1 MEKSIHK
8 LTLVFVLTAFFV
20 SLASAQTPAPKGK
33 PEKPLS
39 AMSEGDLF
47 KKGEADFMAGRLED
61 AREALTAGLA
71 KKKKTDKKYSPMLDM
86 VNAALAD
93 READKGDAACRQSDL
108 VTCEKQITAA
118 KAFATSDKVTKLQ
131 TTFSTKL
138 AEVKGLRDAALKMAS
153 SGDFEKSIRSL
164 KDLTKYSVHLPTIN
178 ADIEQTTKSFVQKL
192 VSDGLKSMDEK
203 RWEQASQEFQ
213 HVLDLDKNNA
223 TAVAGLKTIQR
234 ARSGYE
240 QYAKAQAQATAKNYN
255 EAIKLIDAA
264 MATYPEAPEFEQF
277 KNDTV
282 RNSVAAL
289 AAPLEDMLTA
299 SDDLIKTRD
308 TYLRVD
314 QIRQIDAG
322 NPVIAKYLK
331 PASENF
337 GAAALVKA
345 NELAEIV
352 DYSRIATAYVM
363 KLNAKLRLPEGTV
376 QAEDLKSIAVGFNRK
391 RVSQLLLS
399 IDNLTTSNVNFVQ
412 TLQTRAKHAMESQQ
426 TLPDLKLRDLIEFQ
440 KDPKDDAQFQD
451 LKPDGKSRNV
461 QLILGVAKYESV
473 RESGEPVTVRSKYIN
488 GVENVPNPEFRKKQ
502 EELSEI
508 RRALDKPNQKKDKPT
523 PEGWTEI
530 TYAAKKDEL
539 ASIDKTL
546 QQDRILDYG
555 YTKTEYRQRTNIEV
569 SLALKDYLSRTDLKT
584 DRARYNPPEKVATEI
599 EGVRDSD
606 TNGLTS
612 QRLRL
617 TSTEADL
624 HTGEDQVLNEIDKKL
639 VEILPNYTYRF
650 FNEGERALRQN
661 DPDRAV
667 EMYLCHWAFFRGHVP
682 EAQEDKIVDF
692 VKKQT
697 GFDLRKEGGAFME
710 MLDLQ

>member
-8 LTLVFVLTAFFV
+8 LTLVLVLAAFFV
-20 SLASAQTPAPKGK
+20 SLASGQTPAPKGK

-47 KKGEADFMAGRLED
+47 KKGEADFMASRLED

-71 KKKKTDKKYSPMLDM
+71 KKKKMDKKYSPMLDM

-93 READKGDAACRQSDL
+93 READKGDAACRQMDL
-108 VTCEKQITAA
+108 VTCEKQIPAA
-118 KAFATSDKVTKLQ
+118 KVFATTDKVTKLQ
-131 TTFSTKL
+131 TTFNSKL

-164 KDLTKYSVHLPTIN
+164 KDLTKYLAHLPTIN
-178 ADIEQTTKSFVQKL
+178 ADIDQTTKSFIQKL
-192 VSDGLKSMDEK
+192 VSDGVKSMDEK
-203 RWEQASQEFQ
+203 RWEDASQEFQ
-213 HVLDLDKNNA
+213 HALDLDKNNA

-234 ARSGYE
+234 ARSSYE
-240 QYAKAQAQATAKNYN
+240 QYAKAQAQATAKNYP
-255 EAIKLIDAA
+255 EALKLIDAA

-282 RNSVAAL
+282 RNYVAAL
-289 AAPLEDMLTA
+289 AGPLEDMLTD
-299 SDDLIKTRD
+299 SEDLIKTRD

-322 NPVIAKYLK
+322 NPVIAKYLGK
-331 PASENF
+331 ASENF
-337 GAAALVKA
+337 GAAAMAKA

-352 DYSRIATAYVM
+352 DYSKIATAYVM

-376 QAEDLKSIAVGFNRK
+376 QAEDLKTIAVGFNRK

-399 IDNLTTSNVNFVQ
+399 IDNLTTSNANFVQ
-412 TLQTRAKHAMESQQ
+412 TLQTRARHALEAQ
-426 TLPDLKLRDLIEFQ
+426 TLPDLKVRDLIEFQ
-440 KDPKDDAQFQD
+440 RDPKDDAQFQD
-451 LKPDGKSRNV
+451 LKPAGKSRNV
-461 QLILGVAKYESV
+461 QMVLGVAKYEAV
-473 RESGEPVTVRSKYIN
+473 RDSSDPVTLRSKYLN
-488 GVENVPNPEFRKKQ
+488 GTETIPNPEYRKKQ
-502 EELSEI
+502 EEMAEI
-508 RRALDKPNQKKDKPT
+508 RKALDKPNQKKDKPT
-523 PEGWTEI
+523 PEGWTEA
-530 TYAAKKDEL
+530 TYIAKKDEL
-539 ASIDKTL
+539 GTIDRTL
-546 QQDRILDYG
+546 QKDREQDYS
-555 YTKTEYRQRTNIEV
+555 YTKTEYKQHTTIE
-569 SLALKDYLSRTDLKT
+569 LTLGLKDYISRTDLKT
-584 DRARYNPPEKVATEI
+584 DRVRYNPPEKVATEI

-606 TNGLTS
+606 VNGLTL
-612 QRLRL
+612 QKLRL
-617 TSTEADL
+617 STTADDL
-624 HTGEDQVLNEIDKKL
+624 RVGEDKVLDELDKKL

-650 FNEGERALRQN
+650 FDEGERALRQN
-661 DPDRAV
+661 DSDRAV

-682 EAQEDKIVDF
+682 EAQEDKIVDL